1 MSIGPMWIE
10 THGCS
15 VHSSDGSN
23 FSSAGVSSAA
33 SAIGRQREEEAGREA
48 EHPLHALFTSA
59 PKKVTS
65 ETASSSVYASA

>member
-1 MSIGPMWIE
+1 MWIE
-10 THGCS
+10 IHGCS

-23 FSSAGVSSAA
+23 FFSD
-33 SAIGRQREEEAGREA
+33 GRLVGRERDRGQREEEAGREA
-48 EHPLHALFTSA
+48 EHPLHALCPSA